1 MKRIIDR
8 SILLPGPATSTK
20 TSGIGLAWRRMRLKL
35 KGGGFVVEE
44 KKWSNVHSRAAIAYS
59 LSSMPITITGFS
71 VAAIGAIPL
80 WSGFNWEKEEDHC
93 FLFLFPFL
101 LSSEIVV
108 YVAGFVSIVSHKK
121 GTTSYM
127 SPKYFDT
134 SANVAWL
141 PLYRD
146 IKIYSAIM
154 KNLYGRAN
162 ILMGNKIN
170 LGHV

>member
-1 MKRIIDR
+1 MLKRR
-8 SILLPGPATSTK
+8 SGPMSTPERRLRIRCRRCRSPSLASPSPPLERFLGEAVLIGKKKK
-20 TSGIGLAWRRMRLKL
+20 TTVS
-35 KGGGFVVEE
+35 F
-44 KKWSNVHSRAAIAYS
+44 
-59 LSSMPITITGFS
+59 F
-71 VAAIGAIPL
+71 
-80 WSGFNWEKEEDHC
+80 F
-93 FLFLFPFL
+93 FLFFFRVRL
-101 LSSEIVV
+101 LSTWLALS
-108 YVAGFVSIVSHKK
+108 AIVSHKK